1 VCESCHGIEGRSTL
15 PDTPSLAGQP
25 KQFITTQLV
34 MFREGNRKNAIMNPI
49 AAPLSNA
56 EISELGSYFSA
67 QRPSPRASRSPPARQ
82 RRRAAL
88 AERLG
93 CVTCHGAELKGQQH
107 IPRLAGQQADYL
119 RTQLLG
125 FKAGT
130 RFDMDGNMTA
140 AAQALTPAA
149 IDALGKTTSARC
161 AEPRAKERAR
171 RARQASHSEG
181 AVGRRVRKSVPR
193 VHEGD
198 ASPAS
203 SSRYDAEQRQ
213 PGRQTCARHQRLG
226 VEKP

>member
-1 VCESCHGIEGRSTL
+1 VTALLSRAARRRGARWLGAGVLGVAGAAAALAAGTDAQRQKAALCESCHGSEGRSTA

-56 EISELGSYFSA
+56 EISELGSYFSV
-67 QRPSPRASRSPPARQ
+67 QPAEPAGKPLATDAM
-82 RRRAAL
+82 AAARGL
-88 AERLG
+88 AEKLG

-140 AAQALTPAA
+140 AAQALTPADIETLA
-149 IDALGKTTSARC
+149 SYLSALR
-161 AEPRAKERAR
+161 
-171 RARQASHSEG
+171 
-181 AVGRRVRKSVPR
+181 
-193 VHEGD
+193 
-198 ASPAS
+198 
-203 SSRYDAEQRQ
+203 
-213 PGRQTCARHQRLG
+213 
-226 VEKP
+226 

>member
-1 VCESCHGIEGRSTL
+1 MPSRAARLGWGQRLAAGMVPLACAVSALAAGTDAQRQKAAVCESCHGIEGRSTL

-34 MFREGNRKNAIMNPI
+34 MFREGNRKDAIMSPI

-67 QRPSPRASRSPPARQ
+67 QPAEPAGKPLATG
-82 RRRAAL
+82 AAAAARGL
-88 AERLG
+88 GEKLG

-140 AAQALTPAA
+140 AAQALTPADIETLA
-149 IDALGKTTSARC
+149 SYLSALR
-161 AEPRAKERAR
+161 
-171 RARQASHSEG
+171 
-181 AVGRRVRKSVPR
+181 
-193 VHEGD
+193 
-198 ASPAS
+198 
-203 SSRYDAEQRQ
+203 
-213 PGRQTCARHQRLG
+213 
-226 VEKP
+226 